1 MQLVRSFRW
10 RIDNWQAFQQDA
22 ANRTY
27 GAAFSAGGFSW
38 RLLLFPRGNT
48 VPFLSLYLAVTSDFQ
63 QRLPMSWVKF
73 ARFALVVP
81 NRTAPAL
88 VKITQ
93 HQFDSRENDWGFTQL
108 LELSDLADPA
118 KGWLG
123 DDGSLTV
130 EVLVLP
136 AMWTVRPRRALDA
149 RHSRRLRLTRARLR
163 RTSRASRSAGPATSS
178 PRWTRN
184 LRCDSENACCV
195 SPSARSAMRLL
206 T

>member
-1 MQLVRSFRW
+1 M
-10 RIDNWQAFQQDA
+10 
-22 ANRTY
+22 
-27 GAAFSAGGFSW
+27 
-38 RLLLFPRGNT
+38 
-48 VPFLSLYLAVTSDFQ
+48 PFLSLYLAVTSDFQ

-118 KGWLG
+118 TGWLG

-136 AMWTVRPRRALDA
+136 TMWTVRSRRAL
-149 RHSRRLRLTRARLR
+149 LR
-163 RTSRASRSAGPATSS
+163 RRQTDATATDSRAPQANKPCVTLSWTGDVVTSVDSQSA
-178 PRWTRN
+178 
-184 LRCDSENACCV
+184 L
-195 SPSARSAMRLL
+195 
-206 T
+206 